1 MIIMAAA
8 LRMTAREW
16 GLLVI
21 LSVLWGGAFF
31 MASIALKEATPL
43 GLAFS
48 RIAIAALAL
57 AALGWLM
64 GLPFPRRFAEWRAFA
79 ILALVGNA
87 IPFVLLYWA
96 QTQITGG
103 LASILNAMTPVFTIL
118 LAHVATRDEKID
130 LRRFLGVLIAVG
142 GVATIVGPSALAHGG
157 ALWPEIAVLGAACC
171 YAVASVYA
179 RRFRAYPPITTSL
192 AQLVVGAFL
201 LLPFVLFEGAPF
213 RGAAPSVVTLLCIL
227 ALGLLSTALAFI
239 IFFRVLSRAGAANT
253 ALVTLLV
260 PVSAILLGALVL
272 GDTLVARQY
281 AGLALIACGLLVIDG
296 RLFDF
301 LRGLMSRWRGKPDA
315 SGRSASP
322 MLNEPQQ
329 SQ

>member
-1 MIIMAAA
+1 MAAT

-31 MASIALKEATPL
+31 MASVALKEATPL
-43 GLAFS
+43 GLAFF
-48 RIAIAALAL
+48 RISIAALAL
-57 AALGWLM
+57 CALDWLL
-64 GLPFPRRFAEWRAFA
+64 GLPFPRRLAEWSAFA
-79 ILALVGNA
+79 KLALVGNA

-130 LRRFLGVLIAVG
+130 LRRFMGILIAVG
-142 GVATIVGPSALAHGG
+142 GVATIVGLSALSHGEQV
-157 ALWPEIAVLGAACC
+157 WPEIAVLGAAGC
-171 YAVASVYA
+171 YAVASVYG

-213 RGAAPSVVTLLCIL
+213 RGATPSAVTLLCIL
-227 ALGLLSTALAFI
+227 GIGLLSTALAFI
-239 IFFRVLSRAGAANT
+239 IFFRILSRAGAANA

-260 PVSAILLGALVL
+260 PVSAILLGALIL
-272 GDTLVARQY
+272 GDTLVGRQY
-281 AGLALIACGLLVIDG
+281 AGLAMIAGGLLVIDG
-296 RLFDF
+296 RPLDL

-329 SQ
+329 LQ

>member
-1 MIIMAAA
+1 MAAA

-21 LSVLWGGAFF
+21 LSVLWGGSFIL
-31 MASIALKEATPL
+31 ASIALKETTPL
-43 GLAFS
+43 GLAFF
-48 RIAIAALAL
+48 RIGIAALAL
-57 AALGWLM
+57 VALGLLM
-64 GLPFPRRFAEWRAFA
+64 GLPFPRRFSEWRAFA
-79 ILALVGNA
+79 FLALVGNV

-118 LAHVATRDEKID
+118 LAHVATQDEKID
-130 LRRFLGVLIAVG
+130 LRRFLGVLTAVG
-142 GVATIVGPSALAHGG
+142 GVATTIGPSALTHGG
-157 ALWPEIAVLGAACC
+157 QIWPEIAVLATGCC

-192 AQLVVGAFL
+192 AQLAVGAFL
-201 LLPFVLFEGAPF
+201 ILPFVLFQGAPF
-213 RGAAPSVVTLLCIL
+213 RVAAPSMVTLLCIL
-227 ALGLLSTALAFI
+227 ALGVLSTALAFI

-272 GDTLVARQY
+272 GDTLVGRQY
-281 AGLALIACGLLVIDG
+281 AGLALIACGLLIIDG
-296 RLFDF
+296 RPLDS
-301 LRGLMSRWRGKPDA
+301 LRRLIARWRGKPDA

-329 SQ
+329 S

>member
-1 MIIMAAA
+1 MAAA

-16 GLLVI
+16 GLLAI

-31 MASIALKEATPL
+31 MASVALTEATPL
-43 GLAFS
+43 GLAFF
-48 RIAIAALAL
+48 RIGIAALAL
-57 AALGWLM
+57 CAVGWLM
-64 GLPFPRRFAEWRAFA
+64 GLPFPRRFAEWSAFA
-79 ILALVGNA
+79 KLAMVGNA
-87 IPFVLLYWA
+87 VPFVLLYWA

-103 LASILNAMTPVFTIL
+103 LASILTAMTPVFTIA

-130 LRRFLGVLIAVG
+130 FRRLVGILTAVG
-142 GVATIVGPSALAHGG
+142 GVATIIGPSAFSHGG
-157 ALWPEIAVLGAACC
+157 QLWPEIAVLGAAGC
-171 YAVASVYA
+171 YAVASVYG
-179 RRFRAYPPITTSL
+179 RQFGAYPPLTTSL
-192 AQLVVGAFL
+192 AQLVVGAL
-201 LLPFVLFEGAPF
+201 VLLPFVLLDGAPF
-213 RGAAPSVVTLLCIL
+213 RVETPSAVTLLCIL

-239 IFFRVLSRAGAANT
+239 IFFHILSRAGAANA
-253 ALVTLLV
+253 ALVTLLA
-260 PVSAILLGALVL
+260 PGSAIVLGALVL

-296 RLFDF
+296 RPVAL
-301 LRGLMSRWRGKPDA
+301 LRRLLSRSKATPDV